1 MAIKP
6 GSIQVAIRQSPD
18 HLKATYVQARQA
30 PGTDG
35 PESMSDEGSGSPAVL
50 YGPLPRG
57 LRARS
62 VLLVGGGHH
71 TNTEREEQ
79 VPFPEQ
85 WLYT

>member
-6 GSIQVAIRQSPD
+6 GSIQVAIQQSPD
-18 HLKATYVQARQA
+18 QLKATYVQARQA
-30 PGTDG
+30 PATDG
-35 PESMSDEGSGSPAVL
+35 PDSMSDERP
-50 YGPLPRG
+50 
-57 LRARS
+57 ARS

>member
-18 HLKATYVQARQA
+18 QLKATYVQASNRRS
-30 PGTDG
+30 
-35 PESMSDEGSGSPAVL
+35 SMSDERP
-50 YGPLPRG
+50 
-57 LRARS
+57 ARS